1 MIANYRYL
9 EASVFS
15 FCIHAAIFLYLY
27 GTFDSDVTQKIL
39 ISKPLQIELKFDL
52 PTQVKKQIPSVP
64 KVDSAKE
71 KELTEELIYSKAFD
85 ATEISS
91 MNQVITQ
98 DISELLTQEIEVEVS
113 KEQQEI
119 TMYAQQIILTIE
131 DAWIKPKN
139 IPEGLIANLRLR
151 IRPSGRIINA
161 DLIKSSGNIRFD
173 NSALQAVRRVE
184 TFNFFNFEVDQLTC
198 ICILLFVGAVGKS
211 SQIGLHT

>member
-64 KVDSAKE
+64 KVDSAEE

-113 KEQQEI
+113 KEQHEI

-139 IPEGLIANLRLR
+139 IPDGLIANLRLR

-161 DLIKSSGNIRFD
+161 DLTKSSGNIRFD

-184 TFNFFNFEVDQLTC
+184 TFNFFNSISKSLFEKEFQTISISFNPL
-198 ICILLFVGAVGKS
+198 
-211 SQIGLHT
+211 

>member
-85 ATEISS
+85 ATEVSS

-139 IPEGLIANLRLR
+139 IPDGLIANLRLR

-184 TFNFFNFEVDQLTC
+184 TFNFFNSISKSLFEKEFQTISISFNPL
-198 ICILLFVGAVGKS
+198 
-211 SQIGLHT
+211 

>member
-27 GTFDSDVTQKIL
+27 GTFDSDATQKIL

-52 PTQVKKQIPSVP
+52 PTQVKKPIPSVP
-64 KVDSAKE
+64 KVDSAEE

-184 TFNFFNFEVDQLTC
+184 TFNFFNSISKSLFEKEFQTISISFNPL
-198 ICILLFVGAVGKS
+198 
-211 SQIGLHT
+211 

>member
-52 PTQVKKQIPSVP
+52 PTQVKKQISSLP
-64 KVDSAKE
+64 KVDSAEE
-71 KELTEELIYSKAFD
+71 KESTEELIYSKAFD

-91 MNQVITQ
+91 MNQVIMQ

-119 TMYAQQIILTIE
+119 SMYAQQIILTIE
-131 DAWIKPKN
+131 DAWIEPKN

-184 TFNFFNFEVDQLTC
+184 TFNFFNSISKSLFEKEFQT
-198 ICILLFVGAVGKS
+198 ISISFNP
-211 SQIGLHT
+211 

>member
-27 GTFDSDVTQKIL
+27 GTFDSDATQKIL

-85 ATEISS
+85 ATEVSS

-184 TFNFFNFEVDQLTC
+184 TFNFFNSISKSLFEKEFQTISISFNPL
-198 ICILLFVGAVGKS
+198 
-211 SQIGLHT
+211 

>member
-64 KVDSAKE
+64 KVDSAEE
-71 KELTEELIYSKAFD
+71 KESTEELIYSKAFD

-91 MNQVITQ
+91 MNQVIMQ

-119 TMYAQQIILTIE
+119 SMYAQQIILTIE

-184 TFNFFNFEVDQLTC
+184 TFNFFNSISKSLFEKEFQTISISFNPL
-198 ICILLFVGAVGKS
+198 
-211 SQIGLHT
+211 

>member
-52 PTQVKKQIPSVP
+52 PTQVKKQIPSVT

-71 KELTEELIYSKAFD
+71 KELNEELVYSKNFD
-85 ATEISS
+85 VTEVSS

-139 IPEGLIANLRLR
+139 IPDGLIANLRLR

-184 TFNFFNFEVDQLTC
+184 TFNFFNSISKSLFEKEFQTISISFNPL
-198 ICILLFVGAVGKS
+198 
-211 SQIGLHT
+211 

>member
-27 GTFDSDVTQKIL
+27 GTFDSDATQKIL
-39 ISKPLQIELKFDL
+39 ISKPLQIELKFEL
-52 PTQVKKQIPSVP
+52 PTQVKKQIPSLP
-64 KVDSAKE
+64 KVDSAEE
-71 KELTEELIYSKAFD
+71 KESTEELIYSKAFD

-91 MNQVITQ
+91 MNQAITQ
-98 DISELLTQEIEVEVS
+98 DIYELLTEEIEVEVS

-119 TMYAQQIILTIE
+119 SMYAQQIILTIE

-184 TFNFFNFEVDQLTC
+184 TFNFFNSISKSLFEKEFQTISISFNPL
-198 ICILLFVGAVGKS
+198 
-211 SQIGLHT
+211 

>member
-64 KVDSAKE
+64 KVDSAEE
-71 KELTEELIYSKAFD
+71 KESIEELIYSKAFD

-184 TFNFFNFEVDQLTC
+184 TFNFFNSISKSLFEKEFQTISISFNPL
-198 ICILLFVGAVGKS
+198 
-211 SQIGLHT
+211 